1 MDPDALRSLCEHVPI
16 FSRVSPAHK
25 LQIVQALQR
34 AGRLVAMTGDGIND
48 GPALKVADVGIAM
61 GHTGTDLAREVAD
74 VVLEDDNL
82 QTMIVAIS
90 QGRTIYNNIRKS
102 IHYLL
107 STNMSE
113 IMVMFV
119 AIGAGLGQ
127 PLNTLQ
133 LLWINLISDIF
144 PGLALA
150 LDPPEPDVLTQP
162 PRSQDEEILRPADFK
177 KLLLQ
182 SALLS
187 SGALAAYGYGI
198 ARYGLGPQAGT
209 LAFLSLSSGQLLH
222 ALSCRSTE
230 RSVFGGNPL
239 PPNPYLAGAIGG
251 SFAIQGLA
259 VAVPGLRNLLGNTP
273 INVADG
279 AVIAG
284 TSVLPLIMNELTKG
298 TRKG

>member
-1 MDPDALRSLCEHVPI
+1 
-16 FSRVSPAHK
+16 
-25 LQIVQALQR
+25 
-34 AGRLVAMTGDGIND
+34 MTGDGIND
-48 GPALKVADVGIAM
+48 GPALKAADVGIAM

-127 PLNTLQ
+127 PLNTIQ

-150 LDPPEPDVLTQP
+150 LEPPEPDVLIRP
-162 PRSQDEEILRPADFK
+162 PRTQDAQILKSSDYK
-177 KLLLQ
+177 KILFQ
-182 SALLS
+182 STLLS

-198 ARYGLGPQAGT
+198 VRYGLGPQANT

-230 RSVFGGNPL
+230 HSLFGGNPL
-239 PPNPYLAGAIGG
+239 PPNRYLTGAIAG

-273 INVADG
+273 ISIADG
-279 AVIAG
+279 AVVVG
-284 TSVLPLIMNELTKG
+284 TSVLPLIVNELTKG
-298 TRKG
+298 IMKGEPQ